1 MINLDAMEDL
11 IDDVLSYAER
21 IDTIEN
27 LIEECPASLSLY
39 HKRQELDSLYNFLD
53 LAQLKLK
60 NFLK

>member
-1 MINLDAMEDL
+1 MINLNV
-11 IDDVLSYAER
+11 IDDLVDDITNYAER

-27 LIEECPASLSLY
+27 LIKDYPSSLSLY
-39 HKRQELDSLYNFLD
+39 HKRQELDALYSFLD